1 MSHISL
7 FLLAMFDKKPY
18 DLFREILLTVNFPA
32 LAPGTPS
39 NRILWHLP
47 LMCGARLALFFTD
60 GDDP

>member
-32 LAPGTPS
+32 LAPGTP
-39 NRILWHLP
+39 
-47 LMCGARLALFFTD
+47 
-60 GDDP
+60 